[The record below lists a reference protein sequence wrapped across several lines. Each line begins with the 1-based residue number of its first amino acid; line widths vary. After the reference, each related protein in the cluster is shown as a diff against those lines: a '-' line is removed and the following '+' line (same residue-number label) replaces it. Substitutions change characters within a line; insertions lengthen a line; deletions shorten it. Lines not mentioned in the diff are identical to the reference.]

1 MRCNDT
7 LVKSAILHDVGKI
20 CIRAD
25 HSLGEHSKAGCEFLK
40 QYLQDGE
47 ESKEILRCIKYHH
60 ASNLKNANLHL
71 YLSNEMIFVN
81 NYFCQIKLMLIVL
94 IE

>member
-60 ASNLKNANLHL
+60 ASNLKNANL
-71 YLSNEMIFVN
+71 
-81 NYFCQIKLMLIVL
+81 IKYKALPYTEV
-94 IE
+94 